1 MKKKNTKRIV
11 VLRLLMGV
19 CMTVFL
25 VSGFMLAKDLFQT
38 RQQQETFD
46 ELGKRFAVNTEIS
59 DESDKSG
66 ENQEEVDMSLPLKER
81 IPPQKWKEQWE
92 QLAEERFSVY
102 RSMKAENSDMIGWI
116 RIEGTNIDYP
126 VMQSPDRP
134 DYYLHHDFYKKKSSY
149 GTPYLSEMCR
159 YEDPR
164 TSLLISG
171 HHMKNGSMF
180 ASLQN
185 YTEKEYFLE
194 HPYVQFDTTC
204 QAGSYEVAAVIKLSA
219 SGDQTMWQ
227 KLLFPQEEGDFE
239 EAWERI
245 QSQWFYDTG
254 VSLEKGDE
262 LLALVTCE
270 YTLKDGRILLIAKRI
285 L

>member
-1 MKKKNTKRIV
+1 MKRKATKKIII
-11 VLRLLMGV
+11 LRLLMGI
-19 CMTVFL
+19 CLAVFL
-25 VSGFMLAKDLFQT
+25 VSGFMLAKDYFQT

-46 ELGKRFAVNTEIS
+46 QLSERFAENAENGE
-59 DESDKSG
+59 ES
-66 ENQEEVDMSLPLKER
+66 QEALKEPDMSLTLKER
-81 IPPQKWKEQWE
+81 IPPQQWKEWWE
-92 QLAEERFSVY
+92 QSARERFPVY
-102 RSMKAENSDMIGWI
+102 RSMKEENSDMIGWI

-126 VMQSPDRP
+126 VMQSPDQAN
-134 DYYLHHDFYKKKSSY
+134 YYLHHDFYKKRSSY
-149 GTPYLSEMCR
+149 GVPYLSEVCR

-180 ASLQN
+180 ASLEN
-185 YTEKEYFLE
+185 YTEEQYFLE
-194 HPYVQFDTTC
+194 HPYIQFDTMDE
-204 QAGSYEVAAVIKLSA
+204 AGSYEVAAVVKVSA

-239 EAWERI
+239 KAWERI
-245 QSQWFYDTG
+245 RSQWFYDTE
-254 VSLEKGDE
+254 VSLSQEDE

-270 YTLKDGRILLIAKRI
+270 YTLKNGRILVIAKRI

>member
-1 MKKKNTKRIV
+1 MKGKATKKIII
-11 VLRLLMGV
+11 LRLLMGI
-19 CMTVFL
+19 CLAVFL
-25 VSGFMLAKDLFQT
+25 VSGFMLAKDYFQT

-46 ELGKRFAVNTEIS
+46 QLSERFAENAENGE
-59 DESDKSG
+59 ES
-66 ENQEEVDMSLPLKER
+66 QEALKEPDMSLTLKER
-81 IPPQKWKEQWE
+81 IPPQQWKEWWE
-92 QLAEERFSVY
+92 QSARERFPVY
-102 RSMKAENSDMIGWI
+102 RSMKEENSDMIGWI

-126 VMQSPDRP
+126 VMQSPDQAN
-134 DYYLHHDFYKKKSSY
+134 YYLHHDFYKKRSSY
-149 GTPYLSEMCR
+149 GVPYLSEVCR

-180 ASLQN
+180 ASLEN
-185 YTEKEYFLE
+185 YTEEQYFLE
-194 HPYVQFDTTC
+194 HPYIQFDTMDE
-204 QAGSYEVAAVIKLSA
+204 AGSYEVAAVVKVSA

-239 EAWERI
+239 KAWERI
-245 QSQWFYDTG
+245 RSQWFYDTE
-254 VSLEKGDE
+254 VSLSQEDE

-270 YTLKDGRILLIAKRI
+270 YTLKNGRILVIAKRI